1 MSSGAKYSIKD
12 RKVKIFQIYKRTQDD
27 STVTIVKEY
36 KHPKE
41 KYLNAHIKQL
51 IAKEGFS
58 SDSHQDA
65 STYLV
70 VINYRKGISVDCYV
84 EFKDK
89 VLKVIG
95 ADYYEDRNI
104 EIKLTCQAVS
114 DHFEIDEVIES
125 E

>member
-1 MSSGAKYSIKD
+1 
-12 RKVKIFQIYKRTQDD
+12 
-27 STVTIVKEY
+27 
-36 KHPKE
+36 
-41 KYLNAHIKQL
+41 
-51 IAKEGFS
+51 
-58 SDSHQDA
+58 
-65 STYLV
+65 V

-95 ADYYEDRNI
+95 VDYYEDRNI

-114 DHFEIDEVIES
+114 EQFEIDEVIEN